1 MKIRLKKDAPW
12 PVVTMPDGF
21 VITKTNFVEQG
32 DENLFAIQQWIENDF
47 TAEPDP
53 IPEGELNYSS
63 MTKIDL
69 ILLSRERG
77 INIEGFS
84 KQQIIEAL
92 EKQQK

>member
-1 MKIRLKKDAPW
+1 
-12 PVVTMPDGF
+12 
-21 VITKTNFVEQG
+21 
-32 DENLFAIQQWIENDF
+32 
-47 TAEPDP
+47 
-53 IPEGELNYSS
+53 